1 MGQSL
6 NKLYSYSA
14 LAIMPKGPYYSL
26 ITFMPRT
33 PSMTIDRVID
43 GETKLYVGITALPNN
58 NNNPITGQCMRLGDD
73 DLQRLVNF
81 VETNNTLEYFFEN
94 DNYMKFTKS
103 PDNIVMLTM
112 RYNDITTNREIN
124 PMMRRFYKPISCQS
138 AELDKLTKLFS

>member
-1 MGQSL
+1 MGQRL

-58 NNNPITGQCMRLGDD
+58 NNPITGQCMRLGND
-73 DLQRLVNF
+73 DLKRLVNF
-81 VETNNTLEYFFEN
+81 VETDNTLEYYFEN
-94 DNYMKFTKS
+94 NNYMKFTKGA
-103 PDNIVMLTM
+103 DNVVTLTM
-112 RYNDITTNREIN
+112 RYNDITTTREIN

-138 AELDKLTKLFS
+138 AELDKLSQLFS